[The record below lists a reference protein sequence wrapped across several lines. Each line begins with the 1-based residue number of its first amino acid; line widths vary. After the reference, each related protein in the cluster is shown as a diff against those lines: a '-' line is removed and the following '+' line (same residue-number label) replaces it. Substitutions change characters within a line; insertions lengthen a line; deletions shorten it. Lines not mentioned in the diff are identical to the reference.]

1 MTFVPETFTGA
12 SAGPGGARID
22 LRDVQCRLNGR
33 AVLSGVTVSL
43 TERRIGLV
51 GRNGSGKTTLA
62 RLMAGLIRPDAGTV
76 RFDSVDVAGD
86 RRAAIRT
93 VGILFQNPDHQIIF
107 PTVEEEL
114 AFGLRQLGRSRDA
127 ARDGAREM
135 LVRFGK
141 AHWAPRATAEL
152 SQGQR
157 HLVCLMAVLA
167 MEPAVIILDEPF
179 TGLDI
184 PTTRQLRHHLA
195 QVTPT
200 VVQITHDPQALAGY
214 DRVLW
219 LEDGKLRR
227 DGPAAE
233 TLAQYRVAMEEDG
246 DAGAD
251 LLD

>member
-1 MTFVPETFTGA
+1 MPATVPPQPALGA
-12 SAGPGGARID
+12 AIH
-22 LRDVQCRLNGR
+22 LRDVACALNGR
-33 AVLSGVTVSL
+33 AVLSGVTLSL

-62 RLMAGLIRPDAGTV
+62 RLMAGLIRPDAGTI
-76 RFDSVDVAGD
+76 RIDGVDVAAD
-86 RRAAIRT
+86 RRAAIRS

-114 AFGLRQLGRSRDA
+114 AFGLRQLGQSRDA
-127 ARDGAREM
+127 ARDGARVI
-135 LVRFGK
+135 LARFGK

-167 MEPAVIILDEPF
+167 MEPKVILLDEPF

-184 PTTRQLRHHLA
+184 PTTRQLRRHLA
-195 QVTPT
+195 DVAPSL
-200 VVQITHDPQALAGY
+200 VQITHDPGALAGY
-214 DRVLW
+214 DRVIW
-219 LEDGKLRR
+219 LEDGTVRL
-227 DGPAAE
+227 DGPAAPV
-233 TLAQYRVAMEEDG
+233 LAQFRAAMEEDG
-246 DAGAD
+246 NAGAD

>member
-1 MTFVPETFTGA
+1 MPATVPPQPALGA
-12 SAGPGGARID
+12 AIH
-22 LRDVQCRLNGR
+22 LRDVACALNGR
-33 AVLSGVTVSL
+33 AVLSGVTLSL

-62 RLMAGLIRPDAGTV
+62 RLMAGLIRPDAGTI
-76 RFDSVDVAGD
+76 RIDGVDVAAD
-86 RRAAIRT
+86 RRAAIRS

-114 AFGLRQLGRSRDA
+114 AFGLRQLGQSRDA
-127 ARDGAREM
+127 ARDGARVI
-135 LVRFGK
+135 LARFGK

-167 MEPAVIILDEPF
+167 MEPKVILLDEPF

-184 PTTRQLRHHLA
+184 PTTRQLRRHLA
-195 QVTPT
+195 NVAPSL
-200 VVQITHDPQALAGY
+200 VQITHDPGALAGY
-214 DRVLW
+214 DRVIW
-219 LEDGKLRR
+219 LEDGTVRL
-227 DGPAAE
+227 DGPAAPV
-233 TLAQYRVAMEEDG
+233 LAQFRAAMEEDG
-246 DAGAD
+246 NAGAD